1 MNSNKISQLQYLL
14 KSMFL
19 VTTVIAGVMLFSS
32 CEKQIVKKK
41 VIIEKEVEKTAED
54 KAWETISQSRRVAL
68 KNKNYEA
75 AIEQAKKFM
84 SNYPNSKYANDA
96 QDILGY
102 MVKRDTA
109 LKKVADAKQKQII
122 VQIMNKLTEE
132 AQVLIDNEEFIKA
145 KELLENYNGELIEE
159 TKEARLKEIAKIEG
173 YIKEAAREEARLK
186 EIAEQNKFN
195 PAEVYQEIAEDIIKR
210 KSLSKLIEFTKSENK
225 DKCPELIS
233 LLNDL
238 KKIKPTM
245 AEYFSNRKGKEAI
258 LTIKGTEK
266 TIKIVSADESNITAE
281 LQLENHTLKTK
292 VSYKDLSIRDQIKS
306 LSALPTSSVAVYGL
320 YKCAK
325 CDNNKLFKVF
335 CSKTDF
341 LEPHFTPL
349 MPNITVKDVNLKK
362 TENTTLKSSTEE
374 IAVDKERLHNKLKL
388 TPTVMKMRLNRARN
402 GSMDYDDDGDSIRF
416 NAKLANGNRTFD
428 ISDYTI
434 SMYILSKSV
443 KDSKVFHISAMHTE
457 KVDVQAMKDV
467 KTQENFIDVV
477 YDKRNSLWYGYKYY
491 GYLAVLES
499 DEGEVVSL
507 VSKSSFVKTHYKEIA
522 KLSTNSNFSA
532 NSSGFRI
539 VNGVD

>member
-14 KSMFL
+14 KSMIL
-19 VTTVIAGVMLFSS
+19 VTTGIAGVMLFSS